1 MERGVERTFLLE
13 GVEGSLIG
21 GLEIFRK
28 RGLGKKKVEKN
39 RGGVVTLKELWIG
52 RYRQNRQIDIYI
64 YCTSRARVHELP
76 QSHSDNREGTLF
88 SWLHVN
94 YAHLASMRFEHS
106 VCCGSLMTLSYL
118 KETSYLSLVL
128 FHLSLVLLQT
138 F

>member
-21 GLEIFRK
+21 GLEIFQK
-28 RGLGKKKVEKN
+28 RGLGKKEVEKN

-52 RYRQNRQIDIYI
+52 RYRQNRQIYIYIYI

-106 VCCGSLMTLSYL
+106 VCCGSLMTTYIRLILDILDIYIH
-118 KETSYLSLVL
+118 VCI
-128 FHLSLVLLQT
+128 
-138 F
+138 